1 MERIRHILIPI
12 VSSIF
17 VVGAVYAVA
26 DDKPHTDSGA
36 KAMVV
41 NPGSYV
47 QPKISHEKY
56 GVVKIVVAMTTDD
69 KAVQGMKL
77 RNIENGLDSAAK
89 WGGHIHNTVVLY
101 GKGVSLLKDTDPET
115 RKKIDAL
122 KARGV
127 QFDVCDNTLREQGI
141 DFHQLYHVVDRDVV
155 PSGFAEVAYLQSK
168 KGYVVDPVN

>member
-1 MERIRHILIPI
+1 MKRIRQILIPI

-17 VVGAVYAVA
+17 VVGAVHAIA
-26 DDKPHTDSGA
+26 DDKPHTDTGA

-41 NPGSYV
+41 NPGNYV
-47 QPKISHEKY
+47 QPKMTHDKY
-56 GVVKIVVAMTTDD
+56 GVVKIVVPMTTDD

-77 RNIENGLDSAAK
+77 HNIANTLESAAK
-89 WGGHIHNTVVLY
+89 WGGQIHSTVVLY
-101 GKGVSLLKDTDPET
+101 GKGVSLLKDPDPEM

-122 KARGV
+122 KAHGV

-141 DFHQLYHVVDRDVV
+141 DFHQLYHVTDRDIV